1 MSSSLFEFDP
11 LTSEIFIKVRPSE
24 SKIVP
29 RSTVVRV
36 GQTTKSRRY
45 LSRMRSSSLTS
56 PVAHD
61 PMVISRTVSFL
72 DDLAY
77 NSLTYTISLQLFQ
90 KKV

>member
-45 LSRMRSSSLTS
+45 LSKMRSSSLTS

-61 PMVISRTVSFL
+61 PMVIIRAVTFL
-72 DDLAY
+72 DVSAWIQI
-77 NSLTYTISLQLFQ
+77 TYTFF
-90 KKV
+90 